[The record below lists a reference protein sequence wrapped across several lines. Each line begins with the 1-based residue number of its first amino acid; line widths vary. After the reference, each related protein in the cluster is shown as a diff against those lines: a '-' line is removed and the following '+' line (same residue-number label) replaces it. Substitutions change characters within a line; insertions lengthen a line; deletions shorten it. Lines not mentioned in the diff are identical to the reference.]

1 MCTHTKEFTG
11 TAFVQHATGQE
22 RNSNGAAEPLGGDGA
37 AAAKLRDPQTGG
49 GSREA
54 EEGPPGP
61 LVSNITKLFNCHS
74 QHLNL

>member
-1 MCTHTKEFTG
+1 MYTYRKNLQALHI
-11 TAFVQHATGQE
+11 HSYNSTGQE
-22 RNSNGAAEPLGGDGA
+22 RNSNGAAEPLGGDGSC
-37 AAAKLRDPQTGG
+37 KLRDLQTGG

-61 LVSNITKLFNCHS
+61 LVSNVTKLFNCHS